1 MNDLYNI
8 YKEVLKLA
16 NKRNYDYEKGW
27 SVPFSDVEQLQA
39 FIRGIILTKESNKE
53 NKDGTENQ

>member
-16 NKRNYDYEKGW
+16 NKRNYDCEKGW
-27 SVPFSDVEQLQA
+27 SVSFSDVQQLQA
-39 FIRGIILTKESNKE
+39 FIRGIILAKESNKE